1 MIEPESI
8 AHLKEEIEERLRMDR
23 GVLDELRAEIRPL
36 RDRTRRIQ
44 PRRATAISLVATDG
58 GNNRIHFD
66 PFLIQLVRVVDSSNN
81 EYCLQAVT
89 PTTDVLA
96 LSAKQFDGDGAPVTA
111 LGELMAFL
119 GAQTLP
125 QLSHMIHPP
134 RDDRPASTGWV
145 MTYRSLVEWAILF
158 KIIRTK
164 DFATDT
170 LIVFDGLLRS
180 KLFAGDK
187 FTRMMGGIR
196 EAIEEK
202 RKSQKRQLFLVGVA
216 KHNAVLAR
224 YQLAMAL
231 EDILASRYPAYVE
244 IPRELEQKA
253 YIWSEWARGED
264 VAEEGGEANKFV
276 GGKMFFVKFGA
287 GRRDPVWP
295 VDIFLPQAGDAQAIF
310 GYLLND
316 ATEGFPVAHYPRCLQ
331 KAHDNAAL
339 VDFDFD
345 VLQDEVFRGLRA
357 ALGNEAPTL
366 DIFRLRDAD
375 PGQRRY
381 G

>member
-8 AHLKEEIEERLRMDR
+8 AQLKDEIEERLRVDR
-23 GVLDELRAEIRPL
+23 GVLDQLREEIRPL
-36 RDRTRRIQ
+36 RDRTRRIH
-44 PRRATAISLVATDG
+44 RRTATTISLVATDG

-81 EYCLQAVT
+81 EYCLQAIT
-89 PTTDVLA
+89 PTTDLLA
-96 LSAKQFDGDGAPVTA
+96 LSAQQFDDDGTPVTA

-119 GAQTLP
+119 DVRTLP

-134 RDDRPASTGWV
+134 REGRPASAGWV

-170 LIVFDGLLRS
+170 LIVYDGLLRS
-180 KLFAGDK
+180 KLFARDN
-187 FTRMMGGIR
+187 FTKMMQGIG
-196 EAIEEK
+196 EAIDEK
-202 RKSQKRQLFLVGVA
+202 LRRDRRQIYLVGVA

-231 EDILASRYPAYVE
+231 ERILSTDYPAYVD
-244 IPRELEQKA
+244 ILRELEEKA
-253 YIWSEWARGED
+253 YVWSEWARGED
-264 VAEEGGEANKFV
+264 IAEEGREANKFV
-276 GGKMFFVKFGA
+276 GGKMFFVKFGSS
-287 GRRDPVWP
+287 RRDPVWP
-295 VDIFLPQAGDAQAIF
+295 VDIFLPQAGDAQTIF
-310 GYLLND
+310 GCLLND
-316 ATEGFPVAHYPRCLQ
+316 AIEGFPVAHYPRCLQ

-345 VLQDEVFRGLRA
+345 VLQDEVFRGLRS
-357 ALGNEAPTL
+357 ALGEEAPAL